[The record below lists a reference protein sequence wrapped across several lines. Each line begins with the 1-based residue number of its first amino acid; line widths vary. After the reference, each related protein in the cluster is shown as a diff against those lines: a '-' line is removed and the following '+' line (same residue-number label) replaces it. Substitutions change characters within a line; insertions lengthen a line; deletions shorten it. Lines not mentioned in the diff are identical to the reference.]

1 MRALFVVAALTSA
14 AAAEPSV
21 ELTIQGTAVEARVR
35 GAAKKD
41 PVLLRDLVD
50 EKHAEVTAKSVRGF
64 TDRPVAVV
72 FVLHGT
78 EFLGHSMNMHDPWSE
93 YPDHFKP
100 LSAALWNLGL
110 GTRLPAGSEALQ
122 VSYAGDA
129 SIKTRWQS
137 AASFNGEDLGTALDY
152 KGRTGTALVAGV
164 ELALGELERKN
175 DVSKLVVII
184 GDGNDTNNEVG
195 RASLARIAAD
205 HPEIAFAAL
214 VIKTPLSSEGEIV
227 SELTTTVFEVDDENI
242 EAPLSTAI
250 DLAVSR
256 FDATFDLEAFPH
268 DGTLHR
274 FALIVGGEHVAS
286 SMLPMPPAPPV
297 PPPSKVWRY
306 LVVLG
311 VLAGFALVSFVMFRS
326 KGR

>member
-1 MRALFVVAALTSA
+1 MRALLLVAALTSA

-21 ELTIQGTAVEARVR
+21 ELTIQGNQVEAHVR
-35 GAAKKD
+35 GADKKD

-50 EKHAEVTAKSVRGF
+50 EKHAEVTATSVRGF
-64 TDRPVAVV
+64 TDRPVALV

-78 EFLGHSMNMHDPWSE
+78 EFLGHSMYYDDPWSD

-100 LSAALWNLGL
+100 LSAALGNLGL
-110 GTRLPAGSEALQ
+110 ATRLPAGSEALL
-122 VSYAGDA
+122 VSYAADA
-129 SIKTRWQS
+129 AIKTRWKP
-137 AASFNGEDLGTALDY
+137 AASFNGEDIGAAIDY
-152 KGRTGTALVAGV
+152 KGRTGTSLVAGV
-164 ELALGELERKN
+164 DLAIGELERKK

-184 GDGNDTNNEVG
+184 GDGNDTNNDVG
-195 RASLARIAAD
+195 RASLARVASD

-214 VIKTPLSSEGEIV
+214 VIKTPLSHEGEIV
-227 SELTTTVFEVDDENI
+227 SELTTTVFEVDDENL

-250 DLAVSR
+250 GLAMSR
-256 FDATFDLEAFPH
+256 FDATFDLAAFPH
-268 DGTLHR
+268 DGALHR
-274 FALIVGGEHVAS
+274 FALVVGGEHVAS

-297 PPPSKVWRY
+297 PPPSKAWRY

-311 VLAGFALVSFVMFRS
+311 VLAGFGLVSFVMFRP